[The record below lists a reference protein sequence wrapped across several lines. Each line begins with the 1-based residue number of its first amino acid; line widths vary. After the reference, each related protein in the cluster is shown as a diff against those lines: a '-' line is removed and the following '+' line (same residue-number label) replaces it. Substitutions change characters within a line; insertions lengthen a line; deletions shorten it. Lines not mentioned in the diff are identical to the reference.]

1 MLRAI
6 ALLVFMAL
14 PGAAHAQDRYEWI
27 RQDPGKPG
35 LLIFIHGIIG
45 NAYTFSSAD
54 RKRNWPEL
62 VRDDPL
68 FRDMNILRYDY
79 ASGLMGLG
87 FTARGLATRFRN
99 DLNSEFKVGQYDRI
113 VIVGHSLGGII
124 ARQYVLAEAA
134 EGERGNLS
142 KIKALF
148 LYGTPMGGSALANIL
163 GEWGG
168 SPLLQDLRD
177 ANANGR
183 ANFLKAIRTEW
194 TQRKLGLQVPSYC
207 AYETKKYKPFF
218 GFGARVVDLDSAEQ
232 LCNADIAETEED
244 HVSIVKPENPA
255 NFYSH
260 TLLSKWYKDVFP
272 AAARLQRPSDAPV
285 VVADCANDTYG
296 PDFHAAV
303 SNEIFALT
311 EFQPRSTRKLPRDWR
326 AAYRPLLWDG
336 APPRVIVIHLSCFA
350 NGGRTNDTRLNR
362 ERTEDFVRFLQT
374 IEPDGIRV
382 LVYSLAFADG
392 DDFLTQYAVADRF
405 KKAGRL
411 VTLRTSH
418 GKSFTEDPEKRKQ
431 LKDLVG
437 NLLVGAPPQAAQEV
451 YCECDRASPR

>member
-6 ALLVFMAL
+6 ALLVLIAL
-14 PGAAHAQDRYEWI
+14 PGAAHAQERYEWI
-27 RQDPGKPG
+27 RQDPSKPG

-45 NAYTFSSAD
+45 GANTFSSAD
-54 RKRNWPEL
+54 GKRKWPEL

-68 FRDMNILRYDY
+68 FQDMNILRYDY
-79 ASGLMGLG
+79 ASALMGPG
-87 FTARGLATRFRN
+87 FTSRGLAARFRN
-99 DLNSEFKVGQYDRI
+99 DLNNELKVAQYDRI

-134 EGERGNLS
+134 EGENGNLR

-163 GEWGG
+163 GEWGS
-168 SPLLQDLRD
+168 SPLLQDLRKT
-177 ANANGR
+177 NANGR

-194 TQRKLGLQVPSYC
+194 TQKKLGLQVPSYC

-218 GFGARVVDLDSAEQ
+218 VFGVRVVDPDSAEL

-260 TLLSKWYKDVFP
+260 TLLSKWYKEVFP
-272 AAARLQRPSDAPV
+272 AAARLEQPSNAPV
-285 VVADCANDTYG
+285 VIADCGNDTYG

-303 SNEIFALT
+303 SNDIFALT
-311 EFQPRSTRKLPRDWR
+311 GRQPRSTRKLPRDWR

-336 APPRVIVIHLSCFA
+336 ATPRVIVIHLSCFA
-350 NGGRTNDTRLNR
+350 NGSRTNEARLNQ

-374 IEPDGIRV
+374 VEPDGIRV

-392 DDFLTQYAVADRF
+392 DDFLTQYAVADRL
-405 KKAGRL
+405 KKSGRL
-411 VTLRTSH
+411 VTFRTSH
-418 GKSFTEDPEKRKQ
+418 GKAFTEDPQKRKQ
-431 LKDLVG
+431 LKDLVS
-437 NLLVGAPPQAAQEV
+437 NLLAGAPPQPAEV
-451 YCECDRASPR
+451 SCECDRASPR